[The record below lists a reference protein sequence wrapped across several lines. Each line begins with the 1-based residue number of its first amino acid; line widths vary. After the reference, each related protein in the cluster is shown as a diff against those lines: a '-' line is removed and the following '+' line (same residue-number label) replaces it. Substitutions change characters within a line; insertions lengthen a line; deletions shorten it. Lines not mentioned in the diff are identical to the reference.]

1 MADISQVKEHMTVIG
16 ADGVRVGTVD
26 KVEGDRIKL
35 TKDSSPAGQHADHH
49 HFLPKALIAAIEGNT
64 VRLASNASVA
74 VTLEEEENRQA
85 LDTPVQPSQP
95 SHQPT
100 LQTPTA
106 STSEKS
112 TWNWNKIG
120 VGAAAVGLTAVAA
133 VGASLLGRRGDGD
146 DFELRLATDETVRLI
161 SSDKVEGTAVV
172 DRDGNK
178 LGQIQSFMVDK
189 YTGRVAYAIM
199 SFGSTFGFGGSL
211 FPLPWP
217 VLEYDVGHDGFALA
231 ITKEQMAK
239 APRFEADKHPEYTP
253 EYRQSVISFYRPGG
267 VF

>member
-16 ADGVRVGTVD
+16 ADGVHVGTVD

-64 VRLASNASVA
+64 VRLASNGSVA
-74 VTLEEEENRQA
+74 VTLEEEENHQA
-85 LDTPVQPSQP
+85 LNTQVRP
-95 SHQPT
+95 SHSSHQ
-100 LQTPTA
+100 
-106 STSEKS
+106 STVEATHAKP
-112 TWNWNKIG
+112 TWNWNKFG

-133 VGASLLGRRGDGD
+133 VGASLLGRKGDGD

-172 DRDGNK
+172 DRDGKK
-178 LGQIQSFMVDK
+178 LGEIQSFMVDK

-199 SFGSTFGFGGSL
+199 SFGSTLGFGGSL

-217 VLEYDVGHDGFALA
+217 VLEYDVENDGYALS
-231 ITKEQMAK
+231 ITKEQMEK